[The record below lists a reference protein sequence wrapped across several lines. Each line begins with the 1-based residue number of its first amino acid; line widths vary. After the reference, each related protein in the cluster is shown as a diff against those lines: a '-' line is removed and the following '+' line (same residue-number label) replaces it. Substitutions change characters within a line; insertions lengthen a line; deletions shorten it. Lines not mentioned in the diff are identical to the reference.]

1 MKRVAC
7 VVILLIPLGL
17 PAQAQVTNS
26 TSTPLGRATMAERNG
41 AYADAAAQ
49 YAAILKTQPANLGAL
64 IGMEHVLP
72 KLDRRADLTP
82 LVQQALVADS
92 TSIGILGV
100 AVRNFASTGHA
111 DSARRYVD
119 RWAARSPND
128 GDPYREWS
136 DAALVARD
144 LVQAKL
150 ALDVGRQRMGP
161 TALGIER
168 AELLQRSGD
177 VAGAVR
183 EWIVVVRA
191 TPPFRDGAVGML
203 AQVPPGQR
211 PVARDAL
218 QKDGSP
224 EARQMLG
231 LLLTHWG
238 QPTEGAAMVRAALP
252 ADSTGA
258 TNLLRQLFEA
268 LRARDDRPSRL
279 ASAATLEAIAARES
293 GAAAIRSLM
302 DAARTYADAGDERN
316 ARRLLALV
324 ASNPAAPLG
333 MATAAS
339 ATLLGVLI
347 AEGKAADAER
357 VLAELGQNVGAD
369 EHDRLARRIAMA
381 WVRGGDF
388 AHAETMIAADSS
400 TNGFDLRGR
409 LHLFRGDLAGAN
421 DLLKV
426 AGPYDDE
433 RDQALERVALLSLIQ
448 AIGVDSSRALG
459 NALLALE
466 RGDSARATAELTELA
481 ATFTVAGAAETRLL
495 AGRIALAHRD
505 SSTAVHLLERA
516 NVREMPATAAAARLE
531 LARISLAG
539 GHTDAA
545 RTMLEQLILDFP
557 DSALVPEARRLRDTI
572 RGAVP
577 AGGG

>member
-1 MKRVAC
+1 MIRVAL
-7 VVILLIPLGL
+7 ISLLLIPVGL

-26 TSTPLGRATMAERNG
+26 TTTPMGRATMAERNG
-41 AYADAAAQ
+41 AYADAATQ

-72 KLDRRADLTP
+72 KLDRRAELAQ
-82 LVQQALVADS
+82 LVQQALIADS
-92 TSIGILGV
+92 TSIGVVGV
-100 AVRNFASTGHA
+100 AVRNFAATGHA
-111 DSARRYVD
+111 DSARKYVD

-136 DAALVARD
+136 DAALLARD

-168 AELLQRSGD
+168 AELLQRTGD
-177 VAGAVR
+177 IAGAVQ
-183 EWIVVVRA
+183 EWLPVVRE
-191 TPPFRDGAVGML
+191 TPPFRDGAVGLL

-218 QKDGSP
+218 QKDGSR

-252 ADSTGA
+252 ADSNSA
-258 TNLLRQLFEA
+258 TDLLRQLFEA
-268 LRARDDRPSRL
+268 LRTRDDKPSRL
-279 ASAATLEAIAARES
+279 ASAATLEGIAARENS
-293 GAAAIRSLM
+293 AAAVHTLM
-302 DAARTYADAGDERN
+302 DAARAYADAGDERN
-316 ARRLLALV
+316 ARRLLAVV
-324 ASNPAAPLG
+324 ASNPAAPGG

-347 AEGKAADAER
+347 AEGKAAEAER
-357 VLAELGQNVGAD
+357 VLAELGDKVGAD

-381 WVRGGDF
+381 WVRNGDF
-388 AHAETMIAADSS
+388 ARAEQLIAADSS
-400 TNGFDLRGR
+400 TDGFDLRGR
-409 LHLFRGDLAGAN
+409 LRVFRGDLAGAN
-421 DLLKV
+421 DLLKQ
-426 AGPYDDE
+426 AGPYDEE
-433 RDQALERVALLSLIQ
+433 REQALERVALLSLIQ
-448 AIGVDSSRALG
+448 AIGADSSLALG

-466 RGDSARATAELTELA
+466 RGDSARAITELTALA
-481 ATFTVAGAAETRLL
+481 VQLKASGAAETRLL

-505 SSTAVHLLERA
+505 TATAVHLLEQA
-516 NVREMPATAAAARLE
+516 NVKQTPATAAAARLD

-539 GHTDAA
+539 GRADAA
-545 RTMLEQLILDFP
+545 RTTLEQLILDFP

-572 RGAVP
+572 RGGVP
-577 AGGG
+577 AAGG